1 MDIDIAYVLKPVDG
15 PLTIEKQAEF
25 DKANVMAVGCILSVL
40 SDNLCD
46 VYMTHKSA
54 KKL

>member
-1 MDIDIAYVLKPVDG
+1 MDIAYVLKPVDG

-25 DKANVMAVGCILSVL
+25 DKANVMAVGYILSVL